1 VLTLGQSHS
10 EAVEADEVV
19 VEADMEMPTVH
30 LTRRRTMTSQLR
42 PKLRPTAGPVKSSNP
57 TMLKPRQL
65 EETEDGVRL
74 QRLLTALKPEPEVGA
89 RMLLLRRT
97 TEVGVQLLLPR
108 QASPKPEAGVRM
120 PLQSRQARPTTS
132 PPLVDSQMPQ
142 HPKRLSPL
150 LSRVTLDGRRR
161 SRSQFLLSSQS

>member
-1 VLTLGQSHS
+1 
-10 EAVEADEVV
+10 
-19 VEADMEMPTVH
+19 
-30 LTRRRTMTSQLR
+30 
-42 PKLRPTAGPVKSSNP
+42 
-57 TMLKPRQL
+57 MLKPRQL

-108 QASPKPEAGVRM
+108 QASPKPEAGVRTL
-120 PLQSRQARPTTS
+120 LQSRQARPTTS
-132 PPLVDSQMPQ
+132 QPLVDSQMPQ